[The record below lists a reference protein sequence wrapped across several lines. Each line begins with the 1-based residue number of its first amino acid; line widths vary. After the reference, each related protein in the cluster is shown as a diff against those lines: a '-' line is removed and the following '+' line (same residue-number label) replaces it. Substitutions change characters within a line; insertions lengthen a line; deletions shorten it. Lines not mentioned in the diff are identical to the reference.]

1 MQAVGDANYFNH
13 ELDRADTVLYVGKR
27 GGNEIY
33 EQYPVKNFLIM
44 GEQLL
49 LDFKE
54 QKVKPALK
62 RVVAQEE
69 GQDLVRQ
76 FESLCGL
83 VEKVKKLAET
93 FEQRI
98 NAYDSKNDDPNGA
111 KLVKSKE
118 DAVRIIRAMKNCVVA
133 ITANYL
139 TSGWP
144 TSTTL
149 IDRINTLKGNCGI
162 K

>member
-1 MQAVGDANYFNH
+1 MQAVSDANYFNQ
-13 ELDRADTVLYVGKR
+13 ELDRSDTVLYVGKK

-33 EQYPVKNFLIM
+33 EQYPVRNFLIM
-44 GEQLL
+44 GERLM

-62 RVVAQEE
+62 RVVAREE
-69 GQDLVRQ
+69 GEDLVRQ

-93 FEQRI
+93 FEHRI
-98 NAYDSKNDDPNGA
+98 NAYDPKNDDLNGA
-111 KLVKSKE
+111 KLIKTKE
-118 DAVRIIRAMKNCVVA
+118 DVVRIIAAMKKFVEN
-133 ITANYL
+133 ITENYL
-139 TSGWP
+139 TPG
-144 TSTTL
+144 TARTYL
-149 IDRINTLKGNCGI
+149 IDRINRLKSNCGI